1 MVSGR
6 HAPRGRSIAVTA
18 AAAGVLTLLIRLLL
32 HGRSFDLYGDEVV
45 YTELGRSVIS
55 GGFPHYQGS
64 AFFLHGPAFF
74 YLQAGWARLTGPPP
88 GLMAWVYDVRM
99 LNGLLA
105 GVTAAVLVLLAVRA
119 GSLRTGVVV
128 GLLFAVEPFC
138 IRQND
143 RVLLETSMMLW
154 VMLGYLLF
162 IPLIGRP
169 PSGRSWHRA
178 AGAGLLF
185 GCAVLTKDEA
195 ALLTVLPLLVAA
207 ALRLGP
213 RRALT
218 LITVGTTIAAYAVY
232 LVVVAANGQ
241 FSNLWGVKT
250 FGIQRML
257 GLIQITGFHTHGGG
271 NLTTRLGA
279 EAGSFATTYAIL
291 ALAVPSLVI
300 LWRRGGPVQRL
311 LGLLYCA
318 AAVTQAYAVFLGTLE
333 EQELYLLVVP
343 SLLVIPIAASCP
355 ARRRRSASGA
365 AMPRRKP
372 LAIAMAGLPALAIVL
387 NLVTFGQ
394 WLSSPDDAFVQL
406 YNYAPAHIPAGAR
419 IAALQGDIDSEY
431 ALGARYQVGFWET
444 PAALRQAAARYL
456 VIEWGSVADDYADL
470 SAGQAQGLARLGRLL
485 FSASGRSYG
494 RVAVY
499 ELPAVPAPR
508 TGGQ

>member
-1 MVSGR
+1 MYS
-6 HAPRGRSIAVTA
+6 
-18 AAAGVLTLLIRLLL
+18 
-32 HGRSFDLYGDEVV
+32 
-45 YTELGRSVIS
+45 ELGRSVIS

-74 YLQAGWARLTGPPP
+74 YLEAGWARLTGPPP
-88 GLMAWVYDVRM
+88 GLMAWIYDVRM

-105 GVTAAVLVLLAVRA
+105 GVTAVVLVLLAVRA

-154 VMLGYLLF
+154 VMLGYLVF
-162 IPLIGRP
+162 ITLLGRLR
-169 PSGRSWHRA
+169 SGRSWPRA

-241 FSNLWGVKT
+241 FSDLWGVKT

-271 NLTTRLGA
+271 DLTARLGA

-343 SLLVIPIAASCP
+343 SLLVVPIAASLP

-365 AMPRRKP
+365 AMPRWKP
-372 LAIAMAGLPALAIVL
+372 PAIAMAGLPALAIVL

-406 YNYAPAHIPAGAR
+406 YNYAAAHIPAGAR

-431 ALGARYQVGFWET
+431 ALGARYQVGFWGT
-444 PAALRQAAARYL
+444 PAALHQAAARYL

-470 SAGQAQGLARLGRLL
+470 SVGQAQGLARLGRLL

-494 RVAVY
+494 RVALY
-499 ELPAVPAPR
+499 GLPAAPAPR

>member
-1 MVSGR
+1 M
-6 HAPRGRSIAVTA
+6 
-18 AAAGVLTLLIRLLL
+18 
-32 HGRSFDLYGDEVV
+32 
-45 YTELGRSVIS
+45 
-55 GGFPHYQGS
+55 
-64 AFFLHGPAFF
+64 
-74 YLQAGWARLTGPPP
+74 
-88 GLMAWVYDVRM
+88 
-99 LNGLLA
+99 
-105 GVTAAVLVLLAVRA
+105 
-119 GSLRTGVVV
+119 
-128 GLLFAVEPFC
+128 
-138 IRQND
+138 
-143 RVLLETSMMLW
+143 
-154 VMLGYLLF
+154 
-162 IPLIGRP
+162 
-169 PSGRSWHRA
+169 
-178 AGAGLLF
+178 
-185 GCAVLTKDEA
+185 
-195 ALLTVLPLLVAA
+195 LVAA

-218 LITVGTTIAAYAVY
+218 LLTVGTSVATYAAY

-271 NLTTRLGA
+271 NLTARLGA

-291 ALAVPSLVI
+291 VLAVPSVVI
-300 LWRRGGPVQRL
+300 LWRRGGPLQRM

-318 AAVTQAYAVFLGTLE
+318 AAVTLAYAVFLGTLE

-343 SLLVIPIAASCP
+343 SLLIIPIAASLP
-355 ARRRRSASGA
+355 PRRRRPASGA
-365 AMPRRKP
+365 AKPRRKP
-372 LAIAMAGLPALAIVL
+372 LAIVMAVLPGLAIAA

-406 YNYAPAHIPAGAR
+406 YNYAAGHIPASAR

-456 VIEWGSVADDYADL
+456 VIEWGSVADDYSDL
-470 SAGQAQGLARLGRLL
+470 SAGQAQRLAHLGRQL

-499 ELPAVPAPR
+499 ELPAAPAPS
-508 TGGQ
+508 TGRQ